1 MVSVKGYLR
10 FGDDSRNLWNNEESY
25 TYVRKSYVP
34 PNDPAWSRC
43 IALYDING
51 WRKALL
57 SMNNHYVLISGVVR
71 RYPAR
76 DGDIAMDT
84 CSDLG
89 ISIRSAESA
98 RP

>member
-10 FGDDSRNLWNNEESY
+10 FGDDGRNLWTSEESY
-25 TYVRKSYVP
+25 TYVRKNYVP
-34 PNDPAWSRC
+34 PDNPAWSRC
-43 IALYDING
+43 IALYDIDG

-57 SMNNHYVLISGVVR
+57 SMNNQYVLVSGIVH
-71 RYPAR
+71 RYPAQ
-76 DGDIAMDT
+76 DGDVAIDT

-89 ISIRSAESA
+89 ISIHSAESA